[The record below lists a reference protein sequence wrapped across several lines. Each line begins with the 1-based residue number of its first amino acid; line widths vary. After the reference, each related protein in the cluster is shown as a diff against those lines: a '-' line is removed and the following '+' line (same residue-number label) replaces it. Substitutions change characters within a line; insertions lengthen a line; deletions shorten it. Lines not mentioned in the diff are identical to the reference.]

1 MGAAMWVMAVLSNWT
16 VSQRIWYTWQETKKL
31 EQG

>member
-1 MGAAMWVMAVLSNWT
+1 MWVMAILSNWT

-31 EQG
+31 EQA

>member
-1 MGAAMWVMAVLSNWT
+1 MWVMAVLSNWT
-16 VSQRIWYTWQETKKL
+16 VSQRIWYTWQQTKKL